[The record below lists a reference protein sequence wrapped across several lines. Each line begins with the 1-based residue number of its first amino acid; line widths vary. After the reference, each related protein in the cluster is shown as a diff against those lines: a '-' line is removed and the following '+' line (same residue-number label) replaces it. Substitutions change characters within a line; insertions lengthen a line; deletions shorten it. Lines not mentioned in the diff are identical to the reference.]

1 MYNVFLNVTGDETLV
16 FRGNFKEVNQ
26 YEDNLR
32 DKIREMDPEGN
43 TYSCV
48 VVSDDRIEKRIASI
62 EIWESITEEEKKEEV
77 TVSGW
82 TYIKSIYDAM
92 HLIKSR

>member
-1 MYNVFLNVTGDETLV
+1 
-16 FRGNFKEVNQ
+16 
-26 YEDNLR
+26 
-32 DKIREMDPEGN
+32 MDPEGN

-48 VVSDDRIEKRIASI
+48 VVSDERLEKRIAAI
-62 EIWESITEEEKKEEV
+62 EKWESLTEKEKKEEV
-77 TVSGW
+77 TVGGW

>member
-1 MYNVFLNVTGDETLV
+1 MYNVFLNVKGDETLV
-16 FRGNFKEVNQ
+16 FRGYFKEVNQ
-26 YEDNLR
+26 YEDSLR
-32 DKIREMDPEGN
+32 DRIRAMDPEGN
-43 TYSCV
+43 IYSCV
-48 VVSDDRIEKRIASI
+48 VVSDERLEKRIAAI
-62 EIWESITEEEKKEEV
+62 EKWESLTEEEKKEEV

>member
-1 MYNVFLNVTGDETLV
+1 MYNVFLNVKGDETLV

-26 YEDNLR
+26 YEDSLR
-32 DKIREMDPEGN
+32 DRIRAMDPEGN
-43 TYSCV
+43 VYSCV
-48 VVSDDRIEKRIASI
+48 VVSDERLEKRIAAI
-62 EIWESITEEEKKEEV
+62 EKWESLTEKEKKEEV
-77 TVSGW
+77 TVGGW